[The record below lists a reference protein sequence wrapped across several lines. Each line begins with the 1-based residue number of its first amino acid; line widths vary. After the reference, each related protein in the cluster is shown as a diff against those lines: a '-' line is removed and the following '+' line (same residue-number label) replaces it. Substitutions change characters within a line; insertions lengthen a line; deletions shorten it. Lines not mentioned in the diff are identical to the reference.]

1 MRMAVEH
8 ISQDRFKEVVLDSD
22 KPVLVD
28 FFATWCGPCRQLAPV
43 LEQVASDHPEVKI
56 VKIDVD
62 ENPALAQ
69 QYGVMSI
76 PTLVYIKNGNTVS
89 VTVGGRPK
97 SAIEALLV

>member
-1 MRMAVEH
+1 MSVEH

-43 LEQVASDHPEVKI
+43 LEQVASSHPEVKI
-56 VKIDVD
+56 VKVDVD

-76 PTLVYIKNGNTVS
+76 PTLVYIKNGSTVS

>member
-1 MRMAVEH
+1 MSVEH

-43 LEQVASDHPEVKI
+43 LEQVASSHPEVKI
-56 VKIDVD
+56 VKVDVD

-76 PTLVYIKNGNTVS
+76 PTLVYIKNGSTVS

-97 SAIEALLV
+97 LAVEALLV